1 MGEYDSSL
9 SEMIVEGINTNLPLH
24 RQLMDDTHFIAGGTS
39 IHYLEKK
46 LAALKNA

>member
-1 MGEYDSSL
+1 
-9 SEMIVEGINTNLPLH
+9 MIVDRIENARLYLPLH
-24 RQLMDDTHFIAGGTS
+24 RQLMDDTRFIAGGTS